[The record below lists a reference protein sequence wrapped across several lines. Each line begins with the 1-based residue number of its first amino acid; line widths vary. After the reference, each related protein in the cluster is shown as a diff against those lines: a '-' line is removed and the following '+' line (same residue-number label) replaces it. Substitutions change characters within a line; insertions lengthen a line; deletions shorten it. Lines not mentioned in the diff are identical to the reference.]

1 VEVSALMIVLQ
12 AIPFVVAVGGLYLI
26 IFKPMLAML
35 AERERS
41 IHGYAKEAELLQE
54 EVAGKMTEL
63 EDRLVEARAEAT
75 AERSRMRQE
84 ALNAEQE
91 TLSAARTRAEGIL
104 DEARAELARE
114 TDKASAELKATTAG
128 LSLQIAS
135 NVLGRELEGQA

>member
-1 VEVSALMIVLQ
+1 MIVLQ
-12 AIPFVVAVGGLYLI
+12 AVPFLVTVGGLYLI

-41 IHGYAKEAELLQE
+41 IHGYATEAELLQE
-54 EVAGKMTEL
+54 EVAGKMSEL

-75 AERSRMRQE
+75 AERSRLRQE
-84 ALNAEQE
+84 ALDAEQA
-91 TLSAARTRAEGIL
+91 TLQKARSHAEGIL
-104 DEARAELARE
+104 DEARGELAKE
-114 TDKASAELKATTAG
+114 SDKASQELKGTTAA

>member
-1 VEVSALMIVLQ
+1 MEVSALMIVLQ